1 MKKIVTLHDGSALEV
16 GLTGNSSA
24 KVIMLPG
31 ARKNVYGDEAES
43 LAKWGVDPEAGKKL
57 VEGLSDKFRVL
68 YFDYEGHLF
77 EHPRPDQLTADSV
90 VTDFLWIADE
100 MKVESFSYYGYSWL
114 ALAGLQLAVRSS
126 RLESLIM
133 GGYPP
138 FEGPYREMLTVTRKA
153 YDQTLN
159 THAHSENRLDAGTS
173 PEEIDWETV
182 QVSTNSAQT
191 KQFVT
196 LYQSLTDFDDR
207 KVQHLLTFPKLTF
220 AGEKDTIVYG
230 ENFGGVTVDIAGLL
244 QKYKANL
251 LSWGWNVEILQGS
264 GMDHTK
270 AMQPTEVLPLIK
282 PWLIDKLL

>member
-1 MKKIVTLHDGSALEV
+1 LKKIVTLHDGSALEV

-31 ARKNVYGDEAES
+31 AKKTVYGDEAES
-43 LAKWGVDPEAGKKL
+43 LAMWGVDPEAGKKL

-68 YFDYEGHLF
+68 YFDYEGHRF
-77 EHPRPDQLTADSV
+77 AHPRPDQLTAQSV
-90 VTDFLWIADE
+90 VTDFLRIADE

-114 ALAGLQLAVRSS
+114 AVAGLQLAVRSG

-138 FEGPYREMLTVTRKA
+138 FEGPYREMLIVTQKA
-153 YDQTLN
+153 YEQTLN
-159 THAHSENRLDAGTS
+159 TYERSGKGLIAGTS
-173 PEEIDWETV
+173 PEEIDWDTV
-182 QVSTNSAQT
+182 QVSTTSAQT

-196 LYQSLTDFDDR
+196 LYQSLTEFDDR
-207 KVQHLLTFPKLTF
+207 KVQHLLPIPKLAF
-220 AGEKDTIVYG
+220 AGDKDTIVYG

-244 QKYKANL
+244 QKHKAELQRAGWDVEL
-251 LSWGWNVEILQGS
+251 LCGD

-270 AMQPTEVLPLIK
+270 AMHPGEVLPLIK
-282 PWLIDKLL
+282 PWLIEKLL